1 MKQVLTL
8 TIILLLS
15 LTKATAKDYKLTLN
29 VIGPKGVKVENV
41 KVAVYFGNTALLPDT
56 IIGNKA
62 LFSNYL
68 YSGVYN
74 IEATAKNFE
83 TVYDT
88 IMMNNDRIYH
98 KTIRLERRE
107 YTLPALKVKGKV
119 RAVVYKGDTIQFNP
133 EAVNKLQGDMARE
146 ILMQMPGVEIN
157 GNSIS
162 IYGNKVENTYVDG
175 KKIFG
180 DQPTTALDHV
190 EADNVVR
197 IQAFEDKKEKEDE
210 PQKRRGAWALNIITA
225 NKMVNSM
232 DAKVLAAGG
241 KTLGDKIP
249 GQHNTR
255 YAAGGAMNFFSEEL
269 HYSAKLMHN
278 NENVASTSDLRFLQI
293 EDVNPSYSK
302 NSCAGVGFD
311 RNWNKRKKGLKKIN
325 IGYQWTRKETDALTQ
340 SDTEYSPFDNM
351 KWRTN
356 NQTNKTLGTDS
367 RHTISA
373 SASFALGA
381 KAHINTSVSQQFAD
395 NNNTSAQHITDNSN
409 LASVR
414 GTTVNTS
421 NATGDN
427 TNAAISLF
435 QTIGKLK
442 YSLSANFTRGNDDKS
457 RQHADST
464 STQGTTMT
472 VNELVDINGFDRNHN
487 IALAASV
494 GYSDFKKLQKC
505 FLSYKYNNSRQHLSQ
520 TAWNTLTG
528 EADNVN
534 TYHYVA
540 LTQTHNPALQIE
552 TPIGRPF
559 LSATLGMR
567 HTIVDDDNRLATEKS
582 SYRFNMPDI
591 SLNMSWSPKSSP
603 MTSFS
608 IAYNISGTT
617 PDIIQ
622 LRYQLD
628 DTNPYWLTIGNP
640 MLRPQTTHLI
650 TTQNN
655 ISLNSHGGMVMVN
668 ATAEWYRNS
677 IVSKET
683 YYTADTYLPD
693 IDYKARQ
700 GSTISSFE
708 NVNDGNRQNLF
719 ANIIMPLS
727 ALRSSASM
735 VLTASRSSLPFYY
748 NDQLDKSTT
757 TAFGGNIVL
766 GTSLIPRTRVNLTTV
781 FNTSHTS
788 NQKSDVTNR
797 INTLNVIARAE
808 TDITRHL
815 FLKAKYQYTMQHNRM
830 SESTEEENILNIY
843 FGVRFLKEKRAELSV
858 TAYDLLNSFNSRMV
872 YTEQNFTRTSM
883 QTNYGRF
890 VSLNFT
896 YTFRKYKSRNS
907 WSGGNIDW

>member
-15 LTKATAKDYKLTLN
+15 LTMATAKEYKLTVN
-29 VIGPKGVKVENV
+29 VLGPKGVKVENV

-62 LFSNYL
+62 LFSNHL

-311 RNWNKRKKGLKKIN
+311 RNWNKRKK
-325 IGYQWTRKETDALTQ
+325 
-340 SDTEYSPFDNM
+340 
-351 KWRTN
+351 
-356 NQTNKTLGTDS
+356 
-367 RHTISA
+367 
-373 SASFALGA
+373 
-381 KAHINTSVSQQFAD
+381 V
-395 NNNTSAQHITDNSN
+395 
-409 LASVR
+409 
-414 GTTVNTS
+414 
-421 NATGDN
+421 
-427 TNAAISLF
+427 AI
-435 QTIGKLK
+435 K
-442 YSLSANFTRGNDDKS
+442 
-457 RQHADST
+457 H
-464 STQGTTMT
+464 
-472 VNELVDINGFDRNHN
+472 
-487 IALAASV
+487 
-494 GYSDFKKLQKC
+494 C
-505 FLSYKYNNSRQHLSQ
+505 
-520 TAWNTLTG
+520 
-528 EADNVN
+528 
-534 TYHYVA
+534 
-540 LTQTHNPALQIE
+540 
-552 TPIGRPF
+552 
-559 LSATLGMR
+559 
-567 HTIVDDDNRLATEKS
+567 
-582 SYRFNMPDI
+582 
-591 SLNMSWSPKSSP
+591 
-603 MTSFS
+603 
-608 IAYNISGTT
+608 
-617 PDIIQ
+617 
-622 LRYQLD
+622 LR
-628 DTNPYWLTIGNP
+628 
-640 MLRPQTTHLI
+640 
-650 TTQNN
+650 
-655 ISLNSHGGMVMVN
+655 
-668 ATAEWYRNS
+668 
-677 IVSKET
+677 
-683 YYTADTYLPD
+683 
-693 IDYKARQ
+693 
-700 GSTISSFE
+700 
-708 NVNDGNRQNLF
+708 
-719 ANIIMPLS
+719 
-727 ALRSSASM
+727 
-735 VLTASRSSLPFYY
+735 
-748 NDQLDKSTT
+748 
-757 TAFGGNIVL
+757 
-766 GTSLIPRTRVNLTTV
+766 
-781 FNTSHTS
+781 
-788 NQKSDVTNR
+788 
-797 INTLNVIARAE
+797 
-808 TDITRHL
+808 
-815 FLKAKYQYTMQHNRM
+815 
-830 SESTEEENILNIY
+830 
-843 FGVRFLKEKRAELSV
+843 
-858 TAYDLLNSFNSRMV
+858 
-872 YTEQNFTRTSM
+872 
-883 QTNYGRF
+883 
-890 VSLNFT
+890 
-896 YTFRKYKSRNS
+896 
-907 WSGGNIDW
+907 